1 MTNLPKYAGI
11 SPSGHRVRP
20 EHAFDCLPQ
29 ARKAFFMY
37 WCFEHELIAD
47 LNSYIGSSG
56 VRLFVARSAERGQPV
71 GCAPTCPA
79 MACFNFVLEI
89 AINGHS
95 SPVGM
100 AHELLAQIGIDRI
113 E

>member
-1 MTNLPKYAGI
+1 
-11 SPSGHRVRP
+11 
-20 EHAFDCLPQ
+20 
-29 ARKAFFMY
+29 MY

-47 LNSYIGSSG
+47 LNSSVGDSG
-56 VRLFVARSAERGQPV
+56 VRRFVAYSAGRGQPV
-71 GCAPTCPA
+71 GRPSTCPA
-79 MACFNFVLEI
+79 MACLNLVLKV